1 MKILKEQKAGI
12 TGYIN
17 DQPIRQY
24 DDSIIALFDTAEE
37 IDKNKIIKYNGVLY
51 YYGSGNLRNDGTY
64 ITTYW
69 KNKPVW

>member
-12 TGYIN
+12 IGYIN
-17 DQPIRQY
+17 DQPVRQY
-24 DDSIIALFDTAEE
+24 DDSIIVLFDTAEE
-37 IDKNKIIKYNGVLY
+37 RDKNKIIMYNNILY
-51 YYGSGNLRNDGTY
+51 YYGSGNLRKDGKY